1 MATICQHHVTA
12 CMASAARRQISQRAL
27 LERAGINPQLLQR
40 RDQRFHTDQVARL
53 FKCVQDSL
61 DDEFM
66 GFTES
71 PCRVGLF
78 ATMTDLVSRCATLGE
93 LLERAIRFYN
103 LVNCDIV
110 MHLSRHTQQASVSFT
125 MRRPELDSQHFM
137 AEWWLVIWHRFPSWY
152 IGEPIRLQETHFTFA
167 APAHRDELSVMFPAQ
182 LQFNCAA
189 NQLIFDAYYLDM
201 PLRRNA
207 QQLRDY
213 LANMPVDLMTIPGS
227 ADTLESQIERHISQ
241 RHPGRLEFFSLQD
254 MAALLG
260 ISAQTL
266 HRRLAASDTSYQKI
280 KDNLRREMAIRQLT
294 EQRMTVE
301 QVAERV
307 GYSESRSFT
316 RAFRH
321 WTGVT
326 PREYRKQRST
336 GN

>member
-1 MATICQHHVTA
+1 
-12 CMASAARRQISQRAL
+12 
-27 LERAGINPQLLQR
+27 
-40 RDQRFHTDQVARL
+40 
-53 FKCVQDSL
+53 
-61 DDEFM
+61 
-66 GFTES
+66 
-71 PCRVGLF
+71 
-78 ATMTDLVSRCATLGE
+78 
-93 LLERAIRFYN
+93 
-103 LVNCDIV
+103 
-110 MHLSRHTQQASVSFT
+110 
-125 MRRPELDSQHFM
+125 
-137 AEWWLVIWHRFPSWY
+137 
-152 IGEPIRLQETHFTFA
+152 
-167 APAHRDELSVMFPAQ
+167 
-182 LQFNCAA
+182 
-189 NQLIFDAYYLDM
+189 
-201 PLRRNA
+201 
-207 QQLRDY
+207 
-213 LANMPVDLMTIPGS
+213 
-227 ADTLESQIERHISQ
+227 
-241 RHPGRLEFFSLQD
+241 